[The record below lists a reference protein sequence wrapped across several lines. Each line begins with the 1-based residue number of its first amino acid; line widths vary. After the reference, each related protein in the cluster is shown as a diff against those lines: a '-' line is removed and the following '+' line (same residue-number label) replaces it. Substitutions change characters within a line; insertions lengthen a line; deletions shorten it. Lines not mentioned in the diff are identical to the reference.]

1 MTISSILAN
10 KKFATFA
17 KGAGGAV
24 ITMTVIKAV
33 GRPAFTL
40 TDKNSTPEKKK
51 YSATNE
57 FLYQL
62 VCLGLALSF
71 IPLFKTIGFKVAETY
86 IKNNPKAKKIL
97 ETVEKQ
103 LANKE
108 VILDE
113 NNKRIRGKFKLFKH
127 ISDDVL
133 KKYDESKKVLTS
145 DNKTPEE
152 LKQASKM
159 VKSLEPTVTAIKKG
173 YGGAEFGSL
182 VGSIIGL
189 TIIAPGLGHQILH
202 PIMHALG
209 FNHSNDNKIGQPN
222 EVFLA
227 DAKVPV
233 EDKKANKLNASA

>member
-1 MTISSILAN
+1 MAIGKILSN
-10 KKFATFA
+10 DKFATFA

-24 ITMTVIKAV
+24 ITMTVIKLV

-40 TDKNSTPEKKK
+40 IDKNTTSEKKK

-57 FLYQL
+57 GLYQL
-62 VCLGLALSF
+62 ICLGLALSF
-71 IPLFKTIGFKVAETY
+71 IPLFKGLGFKVAETY
-86 IKNNPKAKKIL
+86 IKNNPKAKNIL
-97 ETVEKQ
+97 EVVEKQ

-113 NNKRIRGKFKLFKH
+113 NNKKVKGKFKLFKH
-127 ISDDVL
+127 MSADIL
-133 KKYDESKKVLTS
+133 KKYNESKKVLTS
-145 DNKTPEE
+145 SDKTPEE
-152 LKQASKM
+152 IKQAKKI
-159 VKSLEPTVTAIKKG
+159 VKKLEPTAIAINKAL
-173 YGGAEFGSL
+173 GGAELGSL

-209 FNHSNDNKIGQPN
+209 FNNKNENKIGQPN
-222 EVFLA
+222 EIFLA

-233 EDKKANKLNASA
+233 DDKKASKLHASA